1 MNHTNLGKAGV
12 KVSRICLGCMSYGL
26 EERTWGLNEKQGRPF
41 IQQALEL
48 GINFFDTANMYGD
61 GRSEEVLGRALRDF
75 AKRDELVIATKVF
88 FPMRPDVNGRGLSRK
103 AIMTEIDHSLRR
115 LGMDYVDLYQIHRW
129 DYETPIEETLEALHD
144 VVKSGKVRYIGAS
157 SMFAWQFCKALYLAD
172 LHGWTRFVSMQPH
185 YNLLNREEEREM
197 LPLCLAEG
205 IGVLPWSP
213 LARGRLAREW
223 EAHSSTVRGQTDDY
237 GKKLYSGTEELD
249 KPVIDRVG
257 EIAKA
262 RGIPRAQIALAWLL
276 RKPAIT
282 APIVGATKSHH
293 LEEAV
298 AALDVTLS
306 DAEIEAL
313 EAPYVPHRIAGF
325 E

>member
-1 MNHTNLGKAGV
+1 MNYTNLGKAGV

-26 EERTWGLNEKQGRPF
+26 EERKWGLNEEQGRPF
-41 IQQALEL
+41 IKQALEL
-48 GINFFDTANMYGD
+48 GINFFDTANMYGN

-75 AKRDELVIATKVF
+75 AKREEVVIASKVY

-129 DYETPIEETLEALHD
+129 DYDTPIEETLEALHD

-172 LHGWTRFVSMQPH
+172 LHSWTRFVSMQPH

-213 LARGRLAREW
+213 LARGRLARAW
-223 EAHSSTVRGQTDDY
+223 EMQSSTTRGQTDEY

-249 KPVIDRVG
+249 KQVVDRVG

-276 RKPAIT
+276 HKPAVT

-293 LEEAV
+293 LDDAV
-298 AALDVTLS
+298 AAVDVKLS
-306 DAEIEAL
+306 DAEIKGL
-313 EAPYVPHRIAGF
+313 EAPYVTHPIAGF